1 MTDDT
6 ENRPYDFGR
15 ERSFDK
21 SCCIVS
27 GKGVIVVTLEEI
39 RTLDREFL
47 IPREIAPILGCDA
60 QDIRVAA
67 RQCPERLGFN
77 VSLIGSRVKIP
88 RIAFIRWMEG
98 QEA

>member
-1 MTDDT
+1 MTMT
-6 ENRPYDFGR
+6 EI
-15 ERSFDK
+15 K
-21 SCCIVS
+21 
-27 GKGVIVVTLEEI
+27 
-39 RTLDREFL
+39 TLDREYL

-88 RIAFIRWMEG
+88 RRAFISWMEG
-98 QEA
+98 KSEVTALWQRSSG